1 MAVVSPE
8 IMHAL
13 TTALSAAYVN
23 GLKGVTPQYLRI
35 ATVVPS
41 GSASNTYGWLSD
53 LPGIREW
60 VGDRRLAE
68 LEQHGYTISNKTWEN
83 SIRVKRES
91 IEDDQIGQ
99 YSVIAQGFGRQVGV
113 FPDTLAFKLL
123 SEGFSN
129 LCFDGQN
136 FFDTDHPMAGG
147 TYSNIVGDGTETGE
161 PWFLIDESQILKPI
175 LYQNRREFDFVAL
188 DDFNNEHTFLK
199 NEFLYGIDG
208 RSNVGFGF
216 WQTAVASRA
225 PLTTANYEK
234 AVAVLQGMK
243 RDDGEP
249 LGITP
254 TTLVVGRNNRAAAKK
269 VIEAQLVDGGDSN
282 IYYKDVEIVNSPF
295 IVTPAATPAPTPEG

>member
-1 MAVVSPE
+1 MAVVSSE
-8 IMHAL
+8 VLHAL
-13 TTALSAAYVN
+13 TTALSAAYVK
-23 GLKGVTPQYLRI
+23 GLAGVTPQYLRI

-41 GSASNTYGWLSD
+41 STSSNTYGWLAD

-60 VGDRRLAE
+60 IGDRRLAE

-83 SIRVKRES
+83 SIRVKREN

-99 YSVIAQGFGRQVGV
+99 YSVIAANYGRQAAV
-113 FPDTLAFKLL
+113 FPDTLSFKLL
-123 SEGFSN
+123 SEGFKT
-129 LCFDGQN
+129 LCFDGQY

-161 PWFLIDESQILKPI
+161 PWFLIDESQVLKPI
-175 LYQNRREFDFVAL
+175 IYQNRREWDFTAL
-188 DDFNNEHTFLK
+188 DDLNNEHTFLK
-199 NEFLYGIDG
+199 NEFLFGIDA

-254 TTLVVGRNNRAAAKK
+254 TTLVVGSKNRAAAKK
-269 VIEAQLVDGGDSN
+269 VIDAQLVDGGDSN
-282 IYYKDVEIVNSPF
+282 IYYKDVDIVNSPF
-295 IVTPAATPAPTPEG
+295 IVTPAAAPAP